1 MLETLRLDPA
11 QQALRM
17 AEMRQKTA
25 VEVDETALN
34 PLISHAFKRPQRCR
48 APHREGTV
56 SRYALRNPL
65 NWASQF
71 GADQRQPG

>member
-1 MLETLRLDPA
+1 MLETQGPDSA
-11 QQALRM
+11 AAAGRM
-17 AEMRQKTA
+17 AEMRPKTK

-65 NWASQF
+65 NWAAKF

>member
-1 MLETLRLDPA
+1 MLETLGPERA
-11 QQALRM
+11 GTAGRM
-17 AEMRQKTA
+17 AEMRPKTK
-25 VEVDETALN
+25 VEVDETARN

-65 NWASQF
+65 NWAAQF

>member
-1 MLETLRLDPA
+1 MLETQGPERA
-11 QQALRM
+11 ATAGGM
-17 AEMRQKTA
+17 AEMRRKTK

-56 SRYALRNPL
+56 SRYALRYPL
-65 NWASQF
+65 NWAAQF
-71 GADQRQPG
+71 GAEQRQPG